1 MNKRYIT
8 VLAVVEVCEQVHAR
22 SEEQLLEDVGR
33 LIGNG
38 WPVGS
43 VGSNFR
49 EGDGAP
55 EERLIANLSFASVK
69 HGVTETARS
78 QGCDASGAL
87 FCDMERGCS
96 EPVTHVDH
104 RGFVYCAKHAARR
117 KAGGERC
124 RILKVAEI
132 RKLEASQPIRY

>member
-22 SEEQLLEDVGR
+22 SEEQLLEDIGI
-33 LIGNG
+33 LFGNG
-38 WPVGS
+38 WPTT
-43 VGSNFR
+43 
-49 EGDGAP
+49 

-69 HGVTETARS
+69 HGVTEAARS
-78 QGCDASGAL
+78 QGCDASGSL
-87 FCDMERGCS
+87 SCDFHGCS
-96 EPVTHVDH
+96 HPVTHVDH
-104 RGFVYCAKHAARR
+104 RGFVYCAKHAAVR

-124 RILKVAEI
+124 RILKVSEI